1 MKNKVYIQGGDK
13 EVHKETKIKGIV
25 GVKIFTPGLWKL
37 FSLEKG

>member
-1 MKNKVYIQGGDK
+1 M
-13 EVHKETKIKGIV
+13 KIKSILRRCKRDIFKKIKEIV